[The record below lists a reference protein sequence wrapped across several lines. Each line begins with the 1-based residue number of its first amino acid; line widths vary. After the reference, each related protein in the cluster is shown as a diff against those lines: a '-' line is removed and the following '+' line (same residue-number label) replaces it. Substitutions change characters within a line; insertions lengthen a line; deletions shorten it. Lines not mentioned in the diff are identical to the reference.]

1 METGDD
7 VRLADEYM
15 RTKGREAEQLE
26 GERERQLARLS
37 DSFDSAHHT
46 T

>member
-1 METGDD
+1 MDSAQVETGDD

-26 GERERQLARLS
+26 GERE
-37 DSFDSAHHT
+37 T
-46 T
+46 TCQALRFF